1 MEKLKEELEP
11 DEDKLLD
18 ASQIEIKKLSK
29 ERLLELAQ
37 LENK

>member
-1 MEKLKEELEP
+1 MNIQ
-11 DEDKLLD
+11 LLD

>member
-1 MEKLKEELEP
+1 MNIQ
-11 DEDKLLD
+11 LLD
-18 ASQIEIKKLSK
+18 ANQVEIKKLSK